1 VLSEPVLESKEVKK
15 TENKIDKLDV
25 KIDDICQSVLLATTC
40 CFDYDLSSLQC
51 KLVGDRKSW

>member
-25 KIDDICQSVLLATTC
+25 KIDDICQSVLLCNNLLLRFTIYHLCNAN
-40 CFDYDLSSLQC
+40 
-51 KLVGDRKSW
+51 

>member
-1 VLSEPVLESKEVKK
+1 VLQPVLKAKKKK

-40 CFDYDLSSLQC
+40 CLIYDLSSLQC
-51 KLVGDRKSW
+51 VVGDRKSW